1 MLGKNSVL
9 PATGIILLPL
19 RVAKGLE
26 FDHVIIPDAQ
36 AEVYRDSPL
45 CRRRMYAAVSRATHR
60 VTALS
65 QGPVTPLLPSLRG

>member
-1 MLGKNSVL
+1 MVQHKGSNGTFAVL
-9 PATGIILLPL
+9 TLADLL
-19 RVAKGLE
+19 
-26 FDHVIIPDAQ
+26 Q

-45 CRRRMYAAVSRATHR
+45 CRRRMYTAVSRATHR

>member
-1 MLGKNSVL
+1 MVHHKGSNGTFAVL
-9 PATGIILLPL
+9 TLADLP
-19 RVAKGLE
+19 
-26 FDHVIIPDAQ
+26 Q

-45 CRRRMYAAVSRATHR
+45 CRRRMYTAVSRATHR

>member
-1 MLGKNSVL
+1 MRKKWSTTRAATELSRCL
-9 PATGIILLPL
+9 PWPIFCRRRRHL
-19 RVAKGLE
+19 
-26 FDHVIIPDAQ
+26 PDAQ

-45 CRRRMYAAVSRATHR
+45 CRRRMYTAVSRATHR

>member
-1 MLGKNSVL
+1 M
-9 PATGIILLPL
+9 
-19 RVAKGLE
+19 
-26 FDHVIIPDAQ
+26 IIPDAQ

-45 CRRRMYAAVSRATHR
+45 CRRRMYTAVSRATHR